1 MPPVQTDFRRERKID
16 YRYTSGVVGQYQ
28 GSDIYT
34 ILEEDFDVD
43 DSRGDSRL
51 IYALIDREKPDLK
64 LVSAGMW
71 IGDMTSD
78 GYVTLFDKSRFY
90 EKPEWKPAEI
100 EEPIPADIP
109 EVFAANNSPLVASAS
124 GTGKTIDDYLA
135 GETLVDRFLREMKEF

>member
-1 MPPVQTDFRRERKID
+1 MPPVHTDFRREHRPD
-16 YRYTSGVVGQYQ
+16 YRFTNGVVGQYQ

-43 DSRGDSRL
+43 QSRGDSRL

-64 LVSAGMW
+64 LISEGMW

-90 EKPEWKPAEI
+90 EEKDLDWRPAESLADAF
-100 EEPIPADIP
+100 EEPPAA
-109 EVFAANNSPLVASAS
+109 EVEELFSSPS
-124 GTGKTIDDYLA
+124 GKTIDDFLA
-135 GETLVDRFLREMKEF
+135 GETLVDRFLREASF

>member
-1 MPPVQTDFRRERKID
+1 MPPVHTDFRREHRPD

-51 IYALIDREKPDLK
+51 IYALIDREKRDLK
-64 LVSAGMW
+64 LVSEGMW

-90 EKPEWKPAEI
+90 EEATEEPEWKPAESFADAFQ
-100 EEPIPADIP
+100 EPMPAT
-109 EVFAANNSPLVASAS
+109 SSSS
-124 GTGKTIDDYLA
+124 GTGKTIDDFLA
-135 GETLVDRFLREMKEF
+135 GETLVDRFLREASF